1 MPCPVSE
8 WFWFPSLWGRSHY
21 SPNYPS
27 PAPPSP
33 VITPVAL
40 PRSLQTLLLSKPLLL
55 QPFLPFPSPTPAHQ
69 WLPFHEPPGYLPNDL
84 LQTGEVAR
92 MKPRMV
98 SLAGATALLLN
109 SSDCLPFCLG
119 VSCTAGV
126 NRSYLTEM
134 LYNYIVL
141 LMLVLSDGF
150 SKALLS
156 FEFLQG
162 PGLH

>member
-1 MPCPVSE
+1 MEIDFLQKPLNMKGHPH
-8 WFWFPSLWGRSHY
+8 P
-21 SPNYPS
+21 

-69 WLPFHEPPGYLPNDL
+69 WLPFHEPPAYLPNDL

-109 SSDCLPFCLG
+109 SMFWCSSTTSSRPALVPPMVTDGLLAIIVSVNEGLG
-119 VSCTAGV
+119 RAH
-126 NRSYLTEM
+126 
-134 LYNYIVL
+134 
-141 LMLVLSDGF
+141 
-150 SKALLS
+150 AA
-156 FEFLQG
+156 
-162 PGLH
+162 H